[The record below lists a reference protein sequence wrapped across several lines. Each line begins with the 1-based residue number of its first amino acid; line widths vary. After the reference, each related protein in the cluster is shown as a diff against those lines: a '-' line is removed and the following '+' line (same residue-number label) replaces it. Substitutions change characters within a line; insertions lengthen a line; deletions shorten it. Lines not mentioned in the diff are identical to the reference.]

1 MNIQPNKIAVD
12 LRTYN
17 TIPTKCVGQG
27 AIQAYDLSQLCCRQQ
42 TRNDRLSTV
51 HRQLKRR
58 REFENIFDGE
68 TKKLKL
74 DEHITPVPEA
84 DPRNQVEIP
93 MVQIPYNYYRTL
105 AIKAEPLDDLEASN
119 ILNILEKS
127 SSLIMQTA
135 AAIKE
140 EPLQV
145 LDTTNNLNVDQSV
158 FEASNPSLKQT
169 VLEKPIVKLNPK
181 NVSNGEDSCF
191 MTSYSSAIGEEPIND
206 FHSSNSSN
214 TRNPRSGSS
223 SPLIIDCFQ
232 LGPNGTYITGE
243 QLLNIN
249 WTEVSITTRQLLSV
263 IFDRETLATHTLSGK
278 PSPAFLDRDRPL
290 KRQLDKLKV
299 ADVIYFLKLLFN
311 CPERVIRN
319 AITMK
324 CADTAKAIR
333 RKCLSKANLD
343 KFL

>member
-1 MNIQPNKIAVD
+1 
-12 LRTYN
+12 
-17 TIPTKCVGQG
+17 
-27 AIQAYDLSQLCCRQQ
+27 
-42 TRNDRLSTV
+42 
-51 HRQLKRR
+51 
-58 REFENIFDGE
+58 
-68 TKKLKL
+68 
-74 DEHITPVPEA
+74 
-84 DPRNQVEIP
+84 
-93 MVQIPYNYYRTL
+93 
-105 AIKAEPLDDLEASN
+105 
-119 ILNILEKS
+119 
-127 SSLIMQTA
+127 MQTA

-169 VLEKPIVKLNPK
+169 VLEKPIVELNPK
-181 NVSNGEDSCF
+181 NVSNGGDSCF

-206 FHSSNSSN
+206 FHSSNTSN
-214 TRNPRSGSS
+214 TRNPLSETSSSSLIQPVLATEETPTDRMEAACDISS

-232 LGPNGTYITGE
+232 LGPNGTYIIEE

-263 IFDRETLATHTLSGK
+263 IFDRVTLATHTLSGK
-278 PSPAFLDRDRPL
+278 PSSAFLDRDRPL
-290 KRQLDKLKV
+290 KGQLDKLKV

-333 RKCLSKANLD
+333 RKCL
-343 KFL
+343 